1 VTVARQGEASVPIVV
16 PAQRGGGT
24 SPRLGMS
31 VPYRGARSMRLV
43 GAAVLVPVKDF
54 RQAKLRLA
62 GALAPSEREALA
74 RTMATRVVA
83 AARPVPVYVV
93 CDDDGVA
100 TWAEAAGATVLWRPG
115 LGLNGAVTDG
125 VQSLGEVG
133 VERVIVAH
141 SDLPL
146 AVRLDWVAALPGLTL
161 VPDRRDDGTNVAC
174 VPTGVGFTFGYGP
187 GSFRRHAAEGRR
199 LGLPVRVVR
208 EPSLGWDVDVPD
220 DLAHP
225 ALEEALAWLRT
236 NPVSRA

>member
-1 VTVARQGEASVPIVV
+1 VDV
-16 PAQRGGGT
+16 
-24 SPRLGMS
+24 
-31 VPYRGARSMRLV
+31 
-43 GAAVLVPVKDF
+43 AVLVPVKDF

-62 GALAPSEREALA
+62 GALAPHEREALA
-74 RTMATRVVA
+74 RTMATKVVA
-83 AARPVPVYVV
+83 AAHPVPVYVV
-93 CDDDGVA
+93 CDDDAVA

-125 VQSLGEVG
+125 VLSLGEVG

-146 AVRLDWVAALPGLTL
+146 ALRLDWVAALPGLTI
-161 VPDRRDDGTNVAC
+161 VPDRRDDGTNVAS
-174 VPTGVGFTFGYGP
+174 VPTGAGFTFAYGP

-208 EPSLGWDVDVPD
+208 EPRLGWDVDVPD

-225 ALEEALAWLRT
+225 ALEEALSWLRT